1 MMRQMFNEVASNKLK
16 SVLLICVFILVIG
29 ALGAAIGIAYGNAY
43 FGLAISVIFSL
54 SYSLI
59 MFFSGD
65 RMLLGISSAK
75 PVTKQE
81 HPYLYHTLEGLAIA
95 GDIPVPKAYVID
107 DTAMNAFATGRD
119 PKHASITV
127 TTGLLKALNRHEL
140 EGVVAHEMSHV
151 KNYDIRFM
159 MMTAVLVGVVVLLG
173 DFLLRTFVWGG
184 SRHKSNN
191 SRSSGQLQV
200 ILIVAGIALAILA
213 PLIGELIKLAISRRR
228 EFTADASAAVLTRY
242 PPGLAAAL
250 KKIANDPDPLIDHA
264 NRSTAHLFISTP
276 FREKR
281 GFVMGLFSTHP
292 PIEERIKRLEEM

>member
-1 MMRQMFNEVASNKLK
+1 MRQMFNEVASNKLK
-16 SVLLICVFILVIG
+16 SALLVSVFIMVIG
-29 ALGAAIGIAYGNAY
+29 ALGAAIGFIYNNVY
-43 FGLAISVIFSL
+43 FGIGLAVVFSL
-54 SYSLI
+54 AYSAI

-65 RMLLGISSAK
+65 QMLLGISGAK

-81 HPYLYHTLEGLAIA
+81 HPHLYHTLEGLAIA
-95 GDIPVPKAYVID
+95 GGIPVPKAYVID

-119 PKHASITV
+119 PKHASITA
-127 TTGLLKALNRHEL
+127 TTGLLKALNRQEL
-140 EGVVAHEMSHV
+140 EGVIAHEMSHV

-159 MMTAVLVGVVVLLG
+159 MLTAVLVGVVVLLG
-173 DFLLRTFVWGG
+173 DFLLRTFLWGG
-184 SRHKSNN
+184 GRHRGND
-191 SRSSGQLQV
+191 SRSSSQLQI
-200 ILIVAGIALAILA
+200 ILIIAGIALAALA

-250 KKIANDPDPLIDHA
+250 KKIANDPDPLVDRA

-276 FREKR
+276 FRKKR
-281 GFVMGLFSTHP
+281 GFATSLFSTHP